1 MADSDYNT
9 IPSGLTRRALLT
21 RSAAVATGHIPS
33 LQCFDPALSLWQQ
46 FQGLHAEAVARCRLW
61 QQCEALVFRQAD
73 NRPAQDQIAADTMMI
88 AAQGDPTARI
98 ASQTATAAA
107 LELLALGEQQDEAWA
122 RRDAL
127 ALDLLAAPAASMAGI
142 AAKLALIAQ
151 MGETRLGDMDFP
163 WPQVRS
169 ALSDVLRLG
178 GLDPHRFDI
187 RHD

>member
-9 IPSGLTRRALLT
+9 IPTGLTRRALLT
-21 RSAAVATGHIPS
+21 RSAALATGHIPS
-33 LQCFDPALSLWQQ
+33 LQLFDPALSLWQQ

-61 QQCEALVFRQAD
+61 QQCEALVFRQAAAD
-73 NRPAQDQIAADTMMI
+73 DTQERIAQTRIAAHGEP
-88 AAQGDPTARI
+88 AAGI
-98 ASQTATAAA
+98 ASRTTAAAA
-107 LELLALGEQQDEAWA
+107 LELADLGEQQDEAWA

-127 ALDLLAAPAASMAGI
+127 VLDLLAAPAASMAGI

-151 MGETRLGDMDFP
+151 MGETRRGDRDFP

-169 ALSDVLRLG
+169 VLSDALRLG
-178 GLDPHRFDI
+178 RLDPHRFDI

>member
-21 RSAAVATGHIPS
+21 RSAAVALGHIPS
-33 LQCFDPALSLWQQ
+33 LQCFDPALSLWQR
-46 FQGLHAEAVARCRLW
+46 FQGLHAEAVTCCRLW
-61 QQCEALVFRQAD
+61 QQCEALVFTQAD
-73 NRPAQDQIAADTMMI
+73 PDHTQKRITQTRIAAHGEPVT
-88 AAQGDPTARI
+88 GI
-98 ASQTATAAA
+98 ASRKIAAAA
-107 LELLALGEQQDEAWA
+107 LELAALGEQQDEAWA

-127 ALDLLAAPAASMAGI
+127 AFDLLAAPAGSMAGI

-151 MGETRLGDMDFP
+151 MGETRRQDMDFP

-178 GLDPHRFDI
+178 RLDPHRFDI